1 MTNTQNQLEDARNAV
16 RNVLPHQQ
24 SAYCN
29 IMGLRSLY
37 AAQAE
42 KFACMLSSH
51 HEPEPLALGRCLSYI
66 YSSIR
71 ESTDFINVSVALE
84 VAEKNPGV
92 QDALTVLEPLVANVR
107 RLEAQ
112 LAAEAQAA
120 GIRAAEREAAIAAA
134 TEKALAEVAA
144 QFSEPSPPAPA
155 EAPQL
160 IRGRQKLDPV
170 PA

>member
-16 RNVLPHQQ
+16 GNVPHHQQ

-51 HEPEPLALGRCLSYI
+51 HEPEPLALGRCLSYT

-71 ESTDFINVSVALE
+71 ESTEFINFSVALAF
-84 VAEKNPGV
+84 AEKNPGV

-112 LAAEAQAA
+112 VAAEAQAA
-120 GIRAAEREAAIAAA
+120 GIRTAEREAAIAAA

-144 QFSEPSPPAPA
+144 QFSEPLPPPPAEPPA
-155 EAPQL
+155 L
-160 IRGRQKLDPV
+160 IRGRQKLETAV
-170 PA
+170 A